1 MAQQDRWLLP
11 AGVDEVLPCRAFELE
26 RLRRR
31 LLDLYWSWGYELV
44 MPPLIEYLQSLLTGT
59 GQDLDIQTFKLTD
72 QLNGRMMG
80 VRADITPQVARIDA
94 HVLRQEGPRR
104 YCYIGTTL
112 HARPDMDG
120 GSRCPLQVGAE
131 LFGHAGR
138 ASDWEVLALMLETLM
153 AAEVEEIHLD
163 LGHVGIYRAL
173 ATASGLDESVA
184 EEMFGILQ
192 RKAGHELESLLRDHS
207 VPAGTA
213 QMLAELPDLHGG
225 PEVIGRA
232 RSALAGA
239 PQAVTAALDGLEAQ
253 LALVGQYYPQVK
265 VHVDLGELR
274 GYAYHT
280 GLIFAAFQPGV
291 GRELARGGRYDD
303 VGKVFGR
310 ARPAT
315 GFSADLNWLVPARQS
330 RDAPPGG
337 IWAPAQVDDALSG
350 AVRELRRRGE
360 RVIQSLGGDDAHT
373 LGCDRRLV
381 NEAGSWV
388 VRPLSDSSR

>member
-11 AGVDEVLPCRAFELE
+11 AGVDEVLPCRALELE

-31 LLDLYWSWGYELV
+31 LLDLYGSWGYEMV
-44 MPPLIEYLQSLLTGT
+44 IPPLIEYLESLLTGT
-59 GQDLDIQTFKLTD
+59 GQDLDIQIFKLTD

-94 HVLRQEGPRR
+94 HVLRRQGPRR

-131 LFGHAGR
+131 LFGHAGP

-173 ATASGLDESVA
+173 AAVSGLEEAVA
-184 EEMFGILQ
+184 EEMFGMLQ
-192 RKAGHELESLLRDHS
+192 RKAGHELKPLLREHS
-207 VPAGTA
+207 VPAEVA
-213 QMLAELPDLHGG
+213 QMLGALPGLNGG

-232 RSALAGA
+232 RRALACA
-239 PQAVTAALDGLEAQ
+239 PRSVAAALDGLEAQ
-253 LALVGQYYPQVK
+253 VARVDRHYPQVK

-274 GYAYHT
+274 GYTYHT

-291 GRELARGGRYDD
+291 GRELARGGRYDGI
-303 VGKVFGR
+303 GKVFGR

-315 GFSADLNWLVPARQS
+315 GFSADLNVLVPTRQS
-330 RDAPPGG
+330 GDVPGG
-337 IWAPAQVDDALSG
+337 IWAPAQTDDALSA
-350 AVRELRRRGE
+350 AVRELRGRGE
-360 RVIQSLGGDDAHT
+360 RVIQSLGGDDART
-373 LGCDRRLV
+373 LGCDRQLV
-381 NEAGSWV
+381 NKDGQWV
-388 VRPLSDSSR
+388 VCPLPGGSS

>member
-31 LLDLYWSWGYELV
+31 LLDLYWSWGYESV
-44 MPPLIEYLQSLLTGT
+44 MPPLIEYLESLLTGT

-94 HVLRQEGPRR
+94 HVLRQDGPRR

-131 LFGHAGR
+131 LFGHGGQ

-173 ATASGLDESVA
+173 AAASGLDESVA

-192 RKAGHELESLLRDHS
+192 RKAGHELEPLLREHS
-207 VPAGTA
+207 VPAGAA

-225 PEVIGRA
+225 PEVIDRA
-232 RSALAGA
+232 RKALARA
-239 PQAVTAALDGLEAQ
+239 PQAVAAALDGLQAQ
-253 LALVGQYYPQVK
+253 LTLVEQYYPQVK

-315 GFSADLNWLVPARQS
+315 GFSADLNLLVPARQS
-330 RDAPPGG
+330 RYAPGG
-337 IWAPAQVDDALSG
+337 IWAPAQADDALTG

-381 NEAGSWV
+381 KEAGSWV
-388 VRPLSDSSR
+388 VRPLADTSA